1 MLHKKSTRVG
11 SEVQYGPRPVGEI
24 LHVYLEKSNSPLARA
39 YRDHIFKDRFPHTEL
54 GVDLKLL
61 TRKAGRLPVG
71 ANLNGTI
78 AHDKENHFTFV
89 EEAPE
94 QKARRRH
101 PLIYHG
107 GCINVHRRDDGTL
120 YPTFRQPQFT
130 RFYTFRDFC
139 REAAEELLMVAGL
152 VEEG

>member
-1 MLHKKSTRVG
+1 MEAKNIQSKKANG
-11 SEVQYGPRPVGEI
+11 QGW
-24 LHVYLEKSNSPLARA
+24 HCN
-39 YRDHIFKDRFPHTEL
+39 TEL
-54 GVDLKLL
+54 CIDLKTILTSDRRAKMRKDYMGVL
-61 TRKAGRLPVG
+61 TRDGR
-71 ANLNGTI
+71 
-78 AHDKENHFTFV
+78 EHFTFI

-120 YPTFRQPQFT
+120 YPTFRQPQYT

-152 VEEG
+152 VEE